1 MALRGTVI
9 WTTVYANSL
18 TDMLGGKG
26 ISRIMGYGLLKLN
39 KFSAGIIILA
49 VV

>member
-1 MALRGTVI
+1 MYI
-9 WTTVYANSL
+9 WANSL
-18 TDMLGGKG
+18 TDMWGGGGGGRGG
-26 ISRIMGYGLLKLN
+26 ISIIMGYGLLKLN